1 MMEIGI
7 VGLPQAGKRTL
18 FKLLTGQDVPE
29 SRKPGEVVRGIAR
42 VQDPRVDELA
52 RICKPRKIT
61 FAENTFVL
69 CPDVVDGP
77 GKRAWL
83 DAARRC
89 DLLCAV
95 VRVFASEGVYH
106 PLGSIDATR
115 DRVEIETELILAD
128 LELVLNRLLRIQKE
142 TRGGQRAAG
151 GTEERALKKAEGALE
166 DSRPLSTVEWSEE
179 ERAAIRGL
187 GFVTLAPVLWT
198 YNVGESDLA
207 HDFGGNVFAMSCQIE
222 QEIAAIES
230 ANERREFLT
239 DIGLESAGLERVNRA
254 AYAAL
259 GLMSFY
265 TIGPDE
271 VRAWTVRRGSA
282 APRAGGKIHSDIER
296 GFIRVEIIAY
306 DDLIAAGSEKEAKT
320 AGKIQSR
327 GRDYVIQDGDICHFL
342 FSV

>member
-1 MMEIGI
+1 MEIGI

-18 FKLLTGQDVPE
+18 FKLLTGQGVPE
-29 SRKPGEVVRGIAR
+29 SRRPGEVVRGTAR

-52 RICKPRKIT
+52 RICTPRKIT

-77 GKRAWL
+77 GKRGWL
-83 DAARRC
+83 DAAKRC
-89 DLLCAV
+89 DLLCLV
-95 VRVFASEGVYH
+95 VRAFAAEGVYH
-106 PLGSIDATR
+106 PHGSIDPGR
-115 DRVEIETELILAD
+115 DRVEIETELVLAD

-151 GTEERALKKAEGALE
+151 GAEERALKKAEAALE
-166 DSRPLSTVEWSEE
+166 ASQPLVSVNWSEE

-187 GFVTLAPVLWT
+187 GFVTMQPVLWA
-198 YNVGESDLA
+198 YNVGEQDLA
-207 HDFGGNVFAMSCQIE
+207 RNFGPGVFTVSCRIE
-222 QEIAAIES
+222 QEIAAIEN
-230 ANERREFLT
+230 AGERREFLA
-239 DIGLESAGLERVNRA
+239 DLGLASTGLERVNRA

-259 GLMSFY
+259 GLISFY

-271 VRAWTVRRGSA
+271 VRAWTIRRGAS

-296 GFIRVEIIAY
+296 GFIRVEVIAY
-306 DDLIAAGSEKEAKT
+306 GDLIAAGGEKEAKAT
-320 AGKIQSR
+320 GRVHSR

>member
-1 MMEIGI
+1 MEIGI

-29 SRKPGEVVRGIAR
+29 TRKPGEIVRGVAR

-52 RICKPRKIT
+52 RICRPRKVT
-61 FAENTFVL
+61 YAENVFVL

-77 GKRAWL
+77 GQRGWL

-89 DLLCAV
+89 DLLCLV
-95 VRVFASEGVYH
+95 VRAFPAEGVYH
-106 PLGSIDATR
+106 PHGSVDAAR
-115 DRVEIETELILAD
+115 DRSEIETELILAD

-142 TRGGQRAAG
+142 TRGGQRPAG
-151 GTEERALKKAEGALE
+151 GTEERALKKAEAALE
-166 DSRPLSTVEWSEE
+166 ESRPLTTAAWGDE
-179 ERAAIRGL
+179 ERAALRGL
-187 GFVTLAPVLWT
+187 GFVTLQPRLWA
-198 YNVGESDLA
+198 YNVGESDLVR
-207 HDFGGNVFAMSCQIE
+207 DFGSDVFTVSCRIE
-222 QEIAAIES
+222 QEIAAV
-230 ANERREFLT
+230 ERADDRAEFLA
-239 DIGLESAGLERVNRA
+239 DLGLESAGLERVNRA

-271 VRAWTVRRGSA
+271 VRAWTIRRGSS

-296 GFIRVEIIAY
+296 GFIRVEVIAY
-306 DDLIAAGSEKEAKT
+306 DDLIAAGGEKEAKA
-320 AGKIQSR
+320 AGRVQSR
-327 GRDYVIQDGDICHFL
+327 GREYVLQDGDICHFL